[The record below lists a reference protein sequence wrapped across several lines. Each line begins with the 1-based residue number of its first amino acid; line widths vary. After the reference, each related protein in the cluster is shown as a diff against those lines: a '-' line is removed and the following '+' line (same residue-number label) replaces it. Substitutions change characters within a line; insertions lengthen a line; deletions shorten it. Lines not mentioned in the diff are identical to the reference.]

1 MTSTILEKTMYSIIV
16 KKDNVAIRPFLFL
29 LDTRNRKK
37 EFSNTTVCDYIIEN
51 YPELTKDYKS
61 EQSFRSGYAGNFSLL
76 FDSDESQEGRLNK
89 NTKLIPKVL
98 KDTFKQLTSVCVN
111 IDSQG
116 YFHITNIPDEKCFQI
131 LCVFFCLKP
140 INATINKVIDLQ
152 NPENTWIPIIAKKL
166 SCPVENFPPNQNQ
179 ITGRGDN
186 GRTSTLNR
194 YTIYNRGNNWF
205 DVIKP
210 NYYNF
215 ESLRYKVFFH
225 NLMIEQDNLYFCIFK
240 TKNYDFSYEIVFQKG
255 INEENGEI
263 KTNNEWIRNRI
274 NFTDVLI
281 IKKSILRD
289 LLLENLDIPSSF
301 QYIFTVIGNSLL
313 FSDGT
318 LIDLSP
324 YLITDYSVLE
334 NSKNLNP
341 NITVAEIE
349 KEYLSS
355 IKEKLKS
362 KINAKNQIRR
372 FSINGEESNTIR
384 KFLALCFDGSFKIK
398 DYERNKQDDTI
409 TFTEE
414 KTCLILYNGTKYP
427 DLVCIF
433 LEDAEKIERKGN
445 RTISEYIDY
454 IWENNRR
461 FEHLEFQVEAEYN
474 VTSFRDHEQ
483 SKDKVLQS
491 KYIFCENA
499 DSEFYKTKF
508 DVLIPVV
515 SIKDFE

>member
-1 MTSTILEKTMYSIIV
+1 MYSIIV
-16 KKDNVAIRPFLFL
+16 KKENVSIRPFLFL
-29 LDTRNRKK
+29 LDSRNKK
-37 EFSNTTVCDYIIEN
+37 MEFSNTTVCDYVLSN
-51 YPELTKDYKS
+51 YPDLAKEYKNP
-61 EQSFRSGYAGNFSLL
+61 QSFRSGYAGNFSLL

-98 KDTFKQLTSVCVN
+98 KDTFKKLTSVGIN
-111 IDSQG
+111 IDSKG
-116 YFHITNIPDEKCFQI
+116 FFHITNIPDEESFQV

-140 INATINKVIDLQ
+140 INATINKIMDLQ
-152 NPENTWIPIIAKKL
+152 NPENTWIPLVAKKL
-166 SCPVENFPPNQNQ
+166 SCSVDNFPPNKNQ

-240 TKNYDFSYEIVFQKG
+240 TKNYDMSYQTVFQKG
-255 INEENGEI
+255 IIEEFGEI

-274 NFTDVLI
+274 NFTDVMI
-281 IKKSILRD
+281 IRKVDLRD
-289 LLLENLDIPSSF
+289 LLLETLDIPTSY
-301 QYIFTVIGNSLL
+301 QYIFSVMGNSLL
-313 FSDGT
+313 FADGT
-318 LIDLSP
+318 LIDLGP
-324 YLITDYSVLE
+324 YLITDYSILE
-334 NSKNLNP
+334 KSQNLNP
-341 NITVAEIE
+341 NITVAKDE
-349 KEYLSS
+349 KSYLSE
-355 IKEKLKS
+355 IKKNLKS
-362 KINAKNQIRR
+362 KINAKKQIRR
-372 FSINGEESNTIR
+372 FASNGEESNTIR
-384 KFLALCFDGSFKIK
+384 KFLALCFEGSFVIK
-398 DYERNKQDDTI
+398 DYIRDKKDAI
-409 TFTEE
+409 TFIEE

-433 LEDAEKIERKGN
+433 LEDAEKIEKKGN
-445 RTISEYIDY
+445 RTISEYITY

-461 FEHLEFQVEAEYN
+461 FEHKEFQVEAEYN
-474 VTSFRDHEQ
+474 VTSFKDHEQ
-483 SKDKVLQS
+483 SKEKVLQS

-499 DSEFYKTKF
+499 NSSLYDTSFG
-508 DVLIPVV
+508 VQIPVI

>member
-1 MTSTILEKTMYSIIV
+1 MYSIIV
-16 KKDNVAIRPFLFL
+16 KKDNVSIRPFLFL
-29 LDTRNRKK
+29 LDSRNKK
-37 EFSNTTVCDYIIEN
+37 MEFSNTTVCDYVLSN
-51 YPELTKDYKS
+51 YPDLAKDYKNP
-61 EQSFRSGYAGNFSLL
+61 QSFRSGYAGNFSLL

-98 KDTFKQLTSVCVN
+98 KDTFKKLTNVGIN
-111 IDSQG
+111 IDSKG
-116 YFHITNIPDEKCFQI
+116 FFHITNIPDEESFQV

-140 INATINKVIDLQ
+140 INATINKIMDLQ
-152 NPENTWIPIIAKKL
+152 NPENTWIPIVAKKL
-166 SCPVENFPPNQNQ
+166 SCSVDNFPPNKNQ

-240 TKNYDFSYEIVFQKG
+240 TKNYDMSYQIVFQKG
-255 INEENGEI
+255 IIEEFGEI

-274 NFTDVLI
+274 NFTDVMI
-281 IKKSILRD
+281 IRKADLRD
-289 LLLENLDIPSSF
+289 LLLETLDIPTSY
-301 QYIFTVIGNSLL
+301 QYIFSVMGNSLL
-313 FSDGT
+313 FADGT
-318 LIDLSP
+318 LIDLGP
-324 YLITDYSVLE
+324 YLITDYSILE
-334 NSKNLNP
+334 KSQNLNP
-341 NITVAEIE
+341 NITVAKDE
-349 KEYLSS
+349 KNYLSE
-355 IKEKLKS
+355 IKKNLKS
-362 KINAKNQIRR
+362 KINAQGQIRR
-372 FSINGEESNTIR
+372 FASNGEESNTIR
-384 KFLALCFDGSFKIK
+384 KFLALCFEGSFVIK
-398 DYERNKQDDTI
+398 DYIRDKNDAI
-409 TFTEE
+409 TFIEE

-433 LEDAEKIERKGN
+433 LEDAEKIEKKGN
-445 RTISEYIDY
+445 RTISEYITY

-461 FEHLEFQVEAEYN
+461 FEHKEFQVEAEYN
-474 VTSFRDHEQ
+474 VSSFKDHEQ
-483 SKDKVLQS
+483 SKEKILQS

-499 DSEFYKTKF
+499 NSSLYDTRFG
-508 DVLIPVV
+508 VQIPVI

>member
-1 MTSTILEKTMYSIIV
+1 MYSIILE
-16 KKDNVAIRPFLFL
+16 KDNVSIRPFLFL
-29 LDTRNRKK
+29 QDIRNKKK

-51 YPELTKDYKS
+51 YPNLAKNYKNS
-61 EQSFRSGYAGNFSLL
+61 QSFRSGYAGNFSLL

-89 NTKLIPKVL
+89 NTKLIPKIL
-98 KDTFKQLTSVCVN
+98 KDTFKKLINVCIN
-111 IDSQG
+111 FDKQG
-116 YFHITNIPDEKCFQI
+116 FLHITNIPDEESFQV

-140 INATINKVIDLQ
+140 INATINKVMDLQ
-152 NPENTWIPIIAKKL
+152 NPENTWIPIVAKKL
-166 SCPVENFPPNQNQ
+166 SCSVNNFPANKNQ

-205 DVIKP
+205 DIIKP

-215 ESLRYKVFFH
+215 ENLRYKVFFH

-240 TKNYDFSYEIVFQKG
+240 TNNYDMSYQTVFQKG
-255 INEENGEI
+255 IIEENCEI

-281 IKKSILRD
+281 IRKSDLRD
-289 LLLENLDIPSSF
+289 LLLGNLDIPTSY

-313 FSDGT
+313 FADGT
-318 LIDLSP
+318 LIDLGP

-334 NSKNLNP
+334 QSQNLNP
-341 NITVAEIE
+341 NITIAKDEQS
-349 KEYLSS
+349 YLSD
-355 IKEKLKS
+355 IKKNLKS
-362 KINAKNQIRR
+362 KISAQRQIRR
-372 FSINGEESNTIR
+372 FASNGEESNTIR
-384 KFLALCFDGSFKIK
+384 KFLALCFEGSFIIK
-398 DYERNKQDDTI
+398 DYVRDKTDKI
-409 TFTEE
+409 SFTEE

-433 LEDAEKIERKGN
+433 LEDAEKIEKKEN
-445 RTISEYIDY
+445 RTISEYITY
-454 IWENNRR
+454 IWDNNRR
-461 FEHLEFQVEAEYN
+461 FEHKEFQVEAEYN
-474 VTSFRDHEQ
+474 VISFRDHEQ
-483 SKDKVLQS
+483 SKEKVLQS

-499 DSEFYKTKF
+499 NSEFYETKF
-508 DVLIPVV
+508 GVQIPVI